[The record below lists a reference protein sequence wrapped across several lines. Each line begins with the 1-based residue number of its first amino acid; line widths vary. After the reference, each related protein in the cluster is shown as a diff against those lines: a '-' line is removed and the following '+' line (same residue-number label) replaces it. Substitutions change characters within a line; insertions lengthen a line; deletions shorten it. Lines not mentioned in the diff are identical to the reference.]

1 MGFWMGEWDLNGILR
16 DLDGILMAFYGRFGI
31 VYGIW
36 LGFEWDDFN
45 GILMGSGFLGTG
57 IDVTAIQVGNWA
69 IWAIWAIWAMD
80 WGTSDIQGS
89 TAASF

>member
-1 MGFWMGEWDLNGILR
+1 
-16 DLDGILMAFYGRFGI
+16 
-31 VYGIW
+31 
-36 LGFEWDDFN
+36 
-45 GILMGSGFLGTG
+45 MGSGFLGTG

-69 IWAIWAIWAMD
+69 IWAIWAMD